1 VGGDG
6 VKGLDK
12 ASASAAVKLVIF
24 IIVTTLATSLLAVTI
39 GNLSFGTTTD
49 YKAVF
54 SDATGLV
61 NGDDVRI
68 AGVRVGSVTDIEII
82 DRDKALVSFDVDS
95 TAPLTTTTLAAIRY
109 RNLVG
114 QRYIALTEGAGGG
127 SELAPGDTIP
137 LERTTPALD
146 LTVLFN
152 GFKPLFQALSPSD
165 VNQLAYELIRVLQGE
180 GGTVETLLARTSSLT
195 NTLADRDRL
204 IGDVIDNLNSVL
216 VTLGSRDKELS
227 NTILTLQ
234 QFATGLKTDRRAILG
249 SLNSVSKLAV
259 ETADLVS
266 DARPAL
272 TEDIRQLRRLAATL
286 KANSPHIDAALQIL
300 PLKLDKIGHTA
311 TYGSWFNFYVCHF
324 RGNLILPPQ
333 LVSELPPS
341 VLEALGVEDGAIP
354 IDYSTGSERC
364 SL

>member
-1 VGGDG
+1 M
-6 VKGLDK
+6 KGLDK
-12 ASASAAVKLVIF
+12 ASSAAAVKLIVF
-24 IIVTTLATSLLAVTI
+24 MIVTILATSVLVVTI
-39 GNLSFGTTTD
+39 GNLSFGEKTE

-54 SDATGLV
+54 SDATGLL

-68 AGVRVGSVTDIEII
+68 AGVRVGSVTDIEVV
-82 DRDKALVSFDVDS
+82 DRDKALVSFDVS
-95 TAPLTTTTLAAIRY
+95 TSAPLTTATLANIRY

-114 QRYIALTEGAGGG
+114 QRYVALTEGAGGG
-127 SELAPGDTIP
+127 RELLPGDTIP
-137 LERTTPALD
+137 LEQTEPALD

-165 VNQLAYELIRVLQGE
+165 VNQLSYELIRVLQGE
-180 GGTVETLLARTSSLT
+180 GGTVETLLANTSSLT
-195 NTLADRDRL
+195 NSLADRDRL
-204 IGDVIDNLNSVL
+204 IGDVIDNLNDVL
-216 VTLGSRDKELS
+216 VTLGSRDRELS

-234 QFATGLKTDRRAILG
+234 QFATGLKNDRQAILG

-286 KANSPHIDAALQIL
+286 KANNPEIDAGLQIL
-300 PLKLDKIGHTA
+300 PIKLNKIGHTA
-311 TYGSWFNFYVCHF
+311 TYGSWFNFYICHF
-324 RGNLILPPQ
+324 KGNLILPPQ
-333 LVSELPPS
+333 LVTALPPP
-341 VLEALGVEDGAIP
+341 VLEALGAQDGAIP
-354 IDYSTGSERC
+354 IDYTTGSERC